1 MKQKCNKSISETVT
15 LKCRVCQKEML
26 RKNYKLHLKV
36 VHGSQNSEDLTPF
49 GQSKKT
55 KITDMF
61 QSKTH
66 IPKEATEDLVRKT
79 IESDDIESE
88 SRDYDRKRKHES
100 VDSGVGKDLRC
111 PVSKKVREVPDDS
124 EKAPNNDLNEK
135 LDKI

>member
-15 LKCRVCQKEML
+15 VT
-26 RKNYKLHLKV
+26 V
-36 VHGSQNSEDLTPF
+36 TV
-49 GQSKKT
+49 
-55 KITDMF
+55 
-61 QSKTH
+61 
-66 IPKEATEDLVRKT
+66 TEDLVRKT

-88 SRDYDRKRKHES
+88 SRDYDRKRRHES